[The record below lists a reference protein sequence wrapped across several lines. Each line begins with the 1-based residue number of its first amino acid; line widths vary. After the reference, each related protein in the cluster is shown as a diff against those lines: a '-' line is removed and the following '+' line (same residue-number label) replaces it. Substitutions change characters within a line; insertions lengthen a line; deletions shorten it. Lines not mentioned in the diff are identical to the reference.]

1 VAKAMDFI
9 IKRYT
14 TEFEQSEGDVVG
26 LKRTKWI
33 IGLLVFTLILVAV
46 EKQSLEQV
54 REKGAALVGRVEE
67 KIRSLR
73 HSDIPGLEG
82 DAVLVMDRNTGE
94 VIYSEQVKKKMYP
107 ASTTKI
113 LTALI
118 LLEKSRP
125 DAPVTVGNE
134 VYLLAADESSAGLV
148 PGETLTV
155 KELVAAMLLPSGN
168 DAARTAADYVA
179 RLVTGKELGPEETN
193 ALFAELMNKRANEMG
208 AKRSHFVNPHGMHD
222 PKHYTTAYD
231 MALIAREAMDN
242 AEFRAIVSETR
253 YVAGSDERHVRQF
266 DNRNKLLNPG
276 ENWYFQGANGIK
288 TGYTEKAGYCLVGSA
303 VQDGKELITVVLH
316 SSEQG
321 VWADTVKLLEYGF
334 RN

>member
-1 VAKAMDFI
+1 M
-9 IKRYT
+9 
-14 TEFEQSEGDVVG
+14 
-26 LKRTKWI
+26 KRTKWI
-33 IGLLVFTLILVAV
+33 IGLLVFTLILMAV
-46 EKQSLEQV
+46 EKQPLEQV
-54 REKGAALVGRVEE
+54 RDKGAALVARVEE

-82 DAVLVMDRNTGE
+82 DAVLVMDRNTGK
-94 VIYSEQVKKKMYP
+94 VIYSEQAKKRMYP

-125 DAPVTVGNE
+125 DATVTVGNE
-134 VYLLAADESSAGLV
+134 VLLLAADESSAGLV

-168 DAARTAADYVA
+168 DAARTAAAYVT
-179 RLVTGKELGPEETN
+179 RLETGKEPGPGEAN
-193 ALFAELMNKRANEMG
+193 ALFAELMNKRAKEIG

-222 PKHYTTAYD
+222 PQHYTTAYD

-253 YVAGSDERHVRQF
+253 YVAASDARYVRPF
-266 DNRNKLLNPG
+266 ENRNKLLNPG
-276 ENWYFQGANGIK
+276 EDWYFQGANGIK

-303 VQDGKELITVVLH
+303 VQNGKELITVVLH

-321 VWADTVKLLEYGF
+321 VWSDTVKLLEYGF